1 MTIFY
6 NKCKRLSYRLFAFEA
21 WYALERERLMQTQ
34 NPLIIIPAYNEEE
47 NIVSVV
53 REITENYPQYDY
65 VVINDGS
72 SDGTRKACANNGI
85 NLLDLPVNLG
95 LSGAIRS
102 GMKYANYYGYEY
114 VLQLDGDGQHCPE
127 YIGDMLECMERTQ
140 ADIVI
145 GSRFKTQ
152 RKPFT
157 ARMIGSQIIT
167 YAIWLTTRGK
177 YIGDVTSGMRLFN
190 KKMIKMFG
198 YRINYRPEPDT
209 LAFLLN
215 RGVKIEE
222 VQVAMRERTAGSSY
236 LNLKNSMLYMMHVVF
251 NVLIFQWVRNE

>member
-1 MTIFY
+1 
-6 NKCKRLSYRLFAFEA
+6 
-21 WYALERERLMQTQ
+21 MQTQ
-34 NPLIIIPAYNEEE
+34 NPLIIIPAYNEED
-47 NIVSVV
+47 NILAVV
-53 REITENYPQYDY
+53 EEITANYPQYDY

-72 SDGTRKACANNGI
+72 TDATRKVCANNGI

-114 VLQLDGDGQHCPE
+114 VVQLDGDGQHSPE
-127 YIGDMLECMERTQ
+127 YISDMLQCMEQTQ

-157 ARMIGSQIIT
+157 ARMVGSQLIT

-190 KKMIKMFG
+190 KRMIKMFG

-215 RGVKIEE
+215 QGVKIEE
-222 VQVAMRERTAGSSY
+222 VQVTMRERVAGSSY
-236 LNLKNSMLYMMHVVF
+236 LNMKSSFSYMLHVLF
-251 NVLIFQWVRNE
+251 NVLVFQWVRKE

>member
-1 MTIFY
+1 
-6 NKCKRLSYRLFAFEA
+6 
-21 WYALERERLMQTQ
+21 MQTQ
-34 NPLIIIPAYNEEE
+34 NPLIIIPAYNEQD

-53 REITENYPQYDY
+53 QEITTQYPQFDY

-72 SDGTRKACANNGI
+72 TDATRKVCVQHGI
-85 NLLDLPVNLG
+85 NLLDLPCNLG

-114 VLQLDGDGQHCPE
+114 AVQLDGDGQHCPA
-127 YIGDMLECMERTQ
+127 YIDDMLQCMEQTQ

-145 GSRFKTQ
+145 GSRFKTR
-152 RKPFT
+152 RKPFN
-157 ARMIGSQIIT
+157 ARMVGSQLIT

-190 KKMIKMFG
+190 KRMIKMFG

-209 LAFLLN
+209 LAFLMN
-215 RGVKIEE
+215 HGVKIEE
-222 VQVAMRERTAGSSY
+222 VQVTMRDRVAGSSY
-236 LNLKNSMLYMMHVVF
+236 LNTKTSLLYMLHVLF
-251 NVLIFQWVRNE
+251 NVLVFQWVRKE

>member
-1 MTIFY
+1 
-6 NKCKRLSYRLFAFEA
+6 
-21 WYALERERLMQTQ
+21 MQTQ

-53 REITENYPQYDY
+53 EEITSKYPQYDY

-72 SDGTRKACANNGI
+72 TDATRKVCANNGI

-114 VLQLDGDGQHCPE
+114 VVQLDGDGQHCPE
-127 YIGDMLECMERTQ
+127 YISEMLECMERTQ

-157 ARMIGSQIIT
+157 ARMVGSQIIT
-167 YAIWLTTRGK
+167 YAILLTTKGK

-190 KKMIKMFG
+190 KRMIKMFG

-215 RGVKIEE
+215 HGVKIEE
-222 VQVAMRERTAGSSY
+222 VQVEMRERTAGSSY
-236 LNLKNSMLYMMHVVF
+236 LNLKNSIIYMLHVLF
-251 NVLIFQWVRNE
+251 NVLVFQWVRKE